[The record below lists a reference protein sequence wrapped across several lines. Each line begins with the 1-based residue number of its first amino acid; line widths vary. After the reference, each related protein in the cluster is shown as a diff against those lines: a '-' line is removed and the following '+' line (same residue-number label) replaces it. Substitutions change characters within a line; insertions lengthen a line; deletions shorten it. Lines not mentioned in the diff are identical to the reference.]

1 MAYPP
6 FPGYPPPVRSG
17 PNGLAIGALVASIC
31 GGPGLGTLLGFAL
44 GIPALVQIRRRR
56 QQGFG
61 LAVAALVISGIT
73 LVIGVVAVTGFILD
87 EMRDRVAGIE
97 DTGTTELEAGDCI
110 SSLDDSSRVHD
121 MPVVP
126 CTRPH
131 KAEVYH
137 VFQFPA
143 GAYPGQ
149 TVVEEQSDERCA
161 TAFEPYDTPEN
172 EDLEIYYLFPEDET
186 GWEQDRSVL
195 CIASAPLEPRTRS
208 LVG

>member
-1 MAYPP
+1 MP
-6 FPGYPPPVRSG
+6 SG
-17 PNGLAIGALVASIC
+17 PNGLAIGALVAGIC

-73 LVIGVVAVTGFILD
+73 LVIGVVAVTGIVD

-97 DTGTTELEAGDCI
+97 DTDTTELEAGDCI

-126 CTRPH
+126 CTQPH

-137 VFQFPA
+137 VFRFPA
-143 GAYPGQ
+143 GAYPGPAA
-149 TVVEEQSDERCA
+149 VGEQSDERCA